1 MRSWLS
7 LPLLFLGSAAGIAAS
22 LVLMLDQHPTLVRDV
37 VLSAPLLFGVAA
49 TLALLS
55 GSHVRWAARRQR
67 RWLRFTY
74 PSALFGIAL
83 GTDFLHIP
91 APLALASGVV
101 ATTLLV
107 AFLVRN
113 FRRSSQC
120 SSAT

>member
-7 LPLLFLGSAAGIAAS
+7 LPLLFLGSAAGVAAS

-55 GSHVRWAARRQR
+55 GSNVRWAARWQR

-74 PSALFGIAL
+74 PAALFGVAL
-83 GTDFLHIP
+83 GTDFLHVP
-91 APLALASGVV
+91 APLALMSGIV

-107 AFLVRN
+107 AFLIRS
-113 FRRSSQC
+113 FRHSPRC
-120 SSAT
+120 SAA